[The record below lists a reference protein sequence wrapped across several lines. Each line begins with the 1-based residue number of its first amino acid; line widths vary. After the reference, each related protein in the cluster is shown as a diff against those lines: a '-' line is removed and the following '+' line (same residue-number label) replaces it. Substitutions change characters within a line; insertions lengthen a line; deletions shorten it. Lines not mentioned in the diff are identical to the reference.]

1 MSTPNPFQ
9 GQQYGAPQGQPNQ
22 FQQQAPQGNPFQ
34 SQPQPNQF
42 QPQAPQEQP
51 NQFQQQAPQ
60 EQPNQFQPQAPQ
72 EQPNQFQGQPQ
83 APQEQPNQFQGQP
96 QAPQEQPNQF
106 QPQAPQEQPNQFQQ
120 QAPQEQP
127 NQFQQQAPQEQ
138 PNQFQQQQAPA
149 APQQQFTGGNA
160 PAGNLAEMFNQGTTG
175 GGDKLFEQANLAR
188 AVIVR
193 PLSYEAAVP
202 TSKGNTDAVRAEWI
216 FLDEFQQ
223 TGQAVTYT
231 GLIFQKVPKQS
242 LHGALQSPQPKPTLG
257 VIAMGEGR
265 NGNNAPWLLNPAEE
279 HTNTAI
285 QAVTAA
291 GWM

>member
-9 GQQYGAPQGQPNQ
+9 GQQFAPQGQPNQ

-42 QPQAPQEQP
+42 QQQAPQEQANP
-51 NQFQQQAPQ
+51 FQQQAPQ
-60 EQPNQFQPQAPQ
+60 EQPNQFQPQ
-72 EQPNQFQGQPQ
+72 Q
-83 APQEQPNQFQGQP
+83 APQQT
-96 QAPQEQPNQF
+96 AP
-106 QPQAPQEQPNQFQQ
+106 
-120 QAPQEQP
+120 
-127 NQFQQQAPQEQ
+127 
-138 PNQFQQQQAPA
+138 QQQAPA

-175 GGDKLFEQANLAR
+175 GGDKLFEQANLGR

-193 PLSYEAAVP
+193 PLSYEAAIP
-202 TSKGNTDAVRAEWI
+202 TTKGTTDAVRAEWI

-223 TGQAVTYT
+223 TGQAVSYT

-242 LHGALQSPQPKPTLG
+242 LQGALQSPQPKPTLG